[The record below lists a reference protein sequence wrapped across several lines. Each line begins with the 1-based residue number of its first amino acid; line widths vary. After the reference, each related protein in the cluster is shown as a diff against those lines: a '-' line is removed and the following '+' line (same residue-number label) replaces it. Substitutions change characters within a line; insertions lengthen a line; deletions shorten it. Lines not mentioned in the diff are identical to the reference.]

1 MATVPPLLK
10 SIQTGHRRIVRRIA
24 SNVAPDHY
32 TAVQMGMMAIA
43 ATPLCVARGLLSA
56 THLETLQDATP
67 IEEAI
72 AHLLTDLNQQ
82 GRLGFP
88 AINRKRF
95 KAIIRAQKSDWVALV
110 KLVGDRPFPIPWL
123 GMLYEMGMAQQTTQR
138 KVSGAYYTPPE
149 LVQAILEP
157 WDSAS
162 PNSTLLDPACGG
174 GAFLLAAY
182 DRLLRRLPN
191 ADADERSHC
200 LQTQIF
206 GIDRDPLAVS
216 VTRLSLLLRLL
227 DECSMPANGLPDLT
241 RTIHAGNSLVEA
253 EHDPEQ
259 VLGGQDWQRRFAEVQ
274 QCEGFDV
281 VVGNP
286 PYLDAEGMT
295 RHQPHLR
302 RYCTQHYRT
311 ATGNWDLFCVF
322 IERALSLCKPG
333 GWHSFVVPNK
343 LLSAGYGAATRSL
356 LACDHQLTHL
366 RDYSRVSVFPA
377 AIYPIV
383 YHVRRSPPMASTQ
396 VCYEEMASLE
406 QVARQ
411 TWLPL
416 HTLQTPQHPWRMGG
430 TPKQGAAIATLQS
443 APTLADY
450 ATLMDAATVTEA
462 YAIRPLIRE
471 AASGDAIASPDGF
484 RVVNSGTLDPY
495 QMLWGKKPLRYLG
508 DRYLHPIIPQMALA
522 DLPPKRLHQAR
533 QPKLLVASMT
543 RRLEVVFDEAGQWF
557 AGKSTTIIL
566 PQVNPYWLLALLNSE
581 LIQRWFCQTFAG
593 NRLQGGYLRIGAP
606 QLRQIPVRLPKGKM
620 GDRLSRLTQQRI
632 ALATNPNPAQQ
643 QAIDAEID
651 ALIYKLYKLTPDQLQ
666 D

>member
-10 SIQTGHRRIVRRIA
+10 SIQTWHRRIVRRTA
-24 SNVAPDHY
+24 SDVAPDHY
-32 TAVQMGMMAIA
+32 TAVQIGMMAIA
-43 ATPLCVARGLLSA
+43 ATPLCVARGLLPA
-56 THLETLQDATP
+56 AHLEALHDDTIID
-67 IEEAI
+67 EAI
-72 AHLLTDLNQQ
+72 AHLLADLNQR

-88 AINRKRF
+88 AIDPNRF
-95 KAIIRAQKSDWVALV
+95 KAIIQAQKSEWVGLV

-123 GMLYEMGMAQQTTQR
+123 GMLHEMGMARQTTQR
-138 KVSGAYYTPPE
+138 KVRGAYYTPAE

-157 WDSAS
+157 WDSAP

-182 DRLLRRLPN
+182 DRLLRRMP
-191 ADADERSHC
+191 DADGAARSHC

-227 DECSMPANGLPDLT
+227 DDGSLPLAHLPDLT
-241 RTIHAGNSLVEA
+241 RTIHAGNSLVEV
-253 EHDPEQ
+253 EHQPEQ
-259 VLGGQDWQRRFAEVQ
+259 ILDGQDWQRLFTEIQLAG
-274 QCEGFDV
+274 GFDA

-295 RHQPHLR
+295 RHQPLLR

-343 LLSAGYGAATRSL
+343 LLSAGYGTATRSL

-383 YHVRRSPPMASTQ
+383 YHVRRSPPTTNTQ

-406 QVARQ
+406 QMARQ
-411 TWLPL
+411 VWFPL
-416 HTLQTPQHPWRMGG
+416 RTLQTPQHPWQIGG
-430 TPKQGAAIATLQS
+430 NPKQGAAIATLQS

-450 ATLMDAATVTEA
+450 ATLTDAATVTEA

-471 AASGDAIASPDGF
+471 AAPENATISPDGF
-484 RVVNSGTLDPY
+484 RMVNSGTLDPY

-508 DRYLHPIIPQMALA
+508 DRYLHPIIPNGALA
-522 DLPPKRLHQAR
+522 NLPPKRLHQAR

-543 RRLEVVFDEAGQWF
+543 RRLEAVFDEAGHWF
-557 AGKSTTIIL
+557 AGKSTTVIL
-566 PQVNPYWLLALLNSE
+566 PHVNPYWLLALLNSK
-581 LIQRWFCQTFAG
+581 LIQLWFRQTFAG

-620 GDRLSRLTQQRI
+620 GDRLSHLTQQRI
-632 ALATNPNPAQQ
+632 ALAAANPAQQ
-643 QAIDAEID
+643 QALDDEID
-651 ALIYKLYKLTPDQLQ
+651 ALIYKLYDLTPDQLQ

>member
-10 SIQTGHRRIVRRIA
+10 SIQTWHRRMLRRAA
-24 SNVAPDHY
+24 SDFSLEHH

-43 ATPLCVARGLLSA
+43 ATPLCVARGLLPA
-56 THLETLQDATP
+56 TYLEVLPDTATV
-67 IEEAI
+67 EEAI
-72 AHLLTDLNQQ
+72 ARLLNELDQSA
-82 GRLGFP
+82 RLGFP
-88 AINRKRF
+88 TIRRKVF
-95 KAIIRAQKSDWVALV
+95 AQVFRAQQQDWVALA
-110 KLVGDRPFPIPWL
+110 KRVGDRPFPIAWL
-123 GMLYEMGMAQQTTQR
+123 GMLHEMGMAQQTTQR
-138 KVSGAYYTPPE
+138 KVRGAYYTPPE

-157 WDSAS
+157 WDSV
-162 PNSTLLDPACGG
+162 PLTSTLLDPACGG
-174 GAFLLAAY
+174 GAFLLAAF
-182 DRLLRRLPN
+182 DRLLRRMP
-191 ADADERSHC
+191 DAGEGRSHC
-200 LQTQIF
+200 LQSQIF

-227 DECSMPANGLPDLT
+227 DECPLPLAHLPDLS
-241 RTIHAGNSLVEA
+241 RTIHSGNSLVEA

-259 VLGGQDWQRRFAEVQ
+259 ALEGQDWQRLFADVLAMG
-274 QCEGFDV
+274 GFDA

-295 RHQPHLR
+295 RHQPDLR

-366 RDYSRVSVFPA
+366 RDYSRVPVFPA

-383 YHVRRSPPMASTQ
+383 YHVRRSPAEASAQ

-406 QVARQ
+406 QVSRQ
-411 TWLPL
+411 VQLPL
-416 HTLQTPQHPWRMGG
+416 VSFQTPQKPWRIGG
-430 TPKQGAAIATLQS
+430 TLGQGRAIAALQA
-443 APTLADY
+443 APTLADC
-450 ATLMDAATVTEA
+450 ATLTDAATVTEA

-471 AASGDAIASPDGF
+471 ATPGDAEGF
-484 RVVNSGTLDPY
+484 RMVNSGTLDPY

-508 DRYLHPIIPQMALA
+508 DRYLHPVIPKIALA
-522 DLPPKRLHQAR
+522 NLPPKRLHQAR

-543 RRLEVVFDEAGQWF
+543 RRLEAVFDEAGNWF

-566 PQVNPYWLLALLNSE
+566 PHIDPYWLLALLNSE
-581 LIQRWFCQTFAG
+581 LIQLWFRQTFAG

-606 QLRQIPVRLPKGKM
+606 QLRQIPIRLPKGAM
-620 GDRLSRLTQQRI
+620 GDRLANLTQQRI
-632 ALATNPNPAQQ
+632 ALALAAPSPSHQ
-643 QAIDAEID
+643 QALDAEID
-651 ALIYKLYKLTPDQLQ
+651 ALIYDLYNLTPDQLK